1 MPENRFSEAAAYTEG
16 DLMKIDIHTH
26 IMPRK
31 YLDAVYKYLTAD
43 DRHRYETIRTLWD
56 IDERLRVMDQYDSLV
71 QVLTPNVPLLELIA
85 PREQVGPLASLCN
98 DEMAQLVAK
107 YPDRFVAAIAC
118 LPMHNIDAALKEANR
133 AITELGLKGI
143 FLQTPLFDGPKTTKP
158 LDLPELM
165 PLYEMMS
172 RFDLPILIHPFRYPS
187 VPDYTTEDKSKYA
200 IYHIFG
206 WPYETTLAMARL
218 VLSGTLERY
227 PNLKIITHHC
237 GAMVPY
243 FAERIAGLCDFYEFT
258 LKMKLS
264 NLKKPPIEYFRMF
277 YNDTALYGNM
287 PALMC
292 AHAFFGTER
301 LVFATDLP
309 YGLEEGSK
317 FTRDTIDAIEEMN
330 IPDLDKQKIFAENA
344 KAILHLK

>member
-1 MPENRFSEAAAYTEG
+1 VDRFDKVTAHTEG

-31 YLDAVYKYLTAD
+31 YLDAVYKYLTED
-43 DRHRYETIRTLWD
+43 DRHRYETVRTLWD
-56 IDERLRVMDQYDSLV
+56 IDERLRVMDQYYSLM

-85 PREQVGPLASLCN
+85 PPAEVGPLARLCN

-118 LPMHNIDAALKEANR
+118 LPINDIDAALEEAHR
-133 AITELGLKGI
+133 AITELGFKGI
-143 FLQTPLFDGPKTTKP
+143 FLQTPLFDGPRTTKP

-172 RFDLPILIHPFRYPS
+172 RFDLPILIHPFRYPF
-187 VPDYTTEDKSKYA
+187 VPDYTTEDTSKYA

-206 WPYETTLAMARL
+206 WVYETTVAMARF
-218 VLSGTLERY
+218 VFSGTLERY

-243 FAERIAGLCDFYEFT
+243 FAERIAGLCDFYEST
-258 LKMKLS
+258 LKHKLS
-264 NLKKPPIEYFRMF
+264 NLEKPPIEYFRMF
-277 YNDTALYGNM
+277 YNDTAVYGNM

-292 AHAFFGTER
+292 AQAFFGTER

-317 FTRDTIDAIEEMN
+317 FTRDTIDAIEKMS
-330 IPDLDKQKIFAENA
+330 ISDLDKEKIFAQNA
-344 KAILHLK
+344 KAILRLR